1 MQFTILEKILAFSII
16 VTIIMT
22 IIIPFIPDLFL
33 FLV

>member
-16 VTIIMT
+16 MTIIMT
-22 IIIPFIPDLFL
+22 VIIPFVPDLFL